1 MWRSAVSITKN
12 YYEIFVIAA
21 NVHADVMI
29 AATLKKRKGEEYL
42 YLKTVKSKLSVGQA
56 SANFENL
63 FNGDPTLST

>member
-1 MWRSAVSITKN
+1 M
-12 YYEIFVIAA
+12 IAA